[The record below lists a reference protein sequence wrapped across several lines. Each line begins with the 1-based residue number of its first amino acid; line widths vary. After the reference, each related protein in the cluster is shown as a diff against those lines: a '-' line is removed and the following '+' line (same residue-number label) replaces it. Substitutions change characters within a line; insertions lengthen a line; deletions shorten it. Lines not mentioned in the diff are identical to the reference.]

1 MTGKRD
7 YSCEIMGLIVLTIL
21 SALSHFWYIMFA
33 ICAAATLAGAGFL
46 ISSIFLRLQR
56 ELLARLL
63 SPTHSQI
70 ARPQADMSV
79 GISRGAGQSM
89 PVS

>member
-21 SALSHFWYIMFA
+21 SALSHFWYIMIA
-33 ICAAATLAGAGFL
+33 ICATATLAGAGFL
-46 ISSIFLRLQR
+46 ISSISLRLRR

-63 SPTHSQI
+63 SPTHSQN
-70 ARPQADMSV
+70 ARPQPDMSV